1 MKRLTLTELKNQAE
15 AMELERAVAWLRS
28 LSHEYGEGAAKLAD
42 KYYKRL
48 EAQRKEMARLEAMQ
62 VMEREAYGQGYKFIG
77 GVDEAGRGPL
87 AGPVVAACVIL
98 PRDAVIY
105 RLNDSKKLSPE
116 VRSRL
121 YDEIREKAIAY
132 GIGIAD
138 STYIDEVNILNAT
151 KKAMEV
157 AILSMKVKPDY
168 LIIDA
173 VRLAMDIRQ
182 KSVPRADE
190 NSLSVAAASVLAK
203 VARDRI
209 MEKLDGKYPGYGFSA
224 HKGYGTAEHIEA
236 IKRLGLSPV
245 HRRSFT
251 KNLTD

>member
-1 MKRLTLTELKNQAE
+1 MKRLTLTGLKNQAE
-15 AMELERAVAWLRS
+15 VMELEQAVAWLKS
-28 LSHEYGEGAAKLAD
+28 LSDEYGERAVKLAD
-42 KYYKRL
+42 KYNKRL
-48 EAQRKEMARLEAMQ
+48 EAQQKEIKRLNAMMA
-62 VMEREAYGQGYKFIG
+62 MEREAYGQGFQFIG

-98 PRDAVIY
+98 PKDAVIY
-105 RLNDSKKLSPE
+105 RLNDSKKLSPG

-121 YDEIREKAIAY
+121 YDEIREKAVAY

-182 KSVPRADE
+182 KSVPKADE

-236 IKRLGLSPV
+236 IKRLGISPI